1 MHRRLLLATA
11 ALALAVGSPALSQDS
26 GSDPASPAEPQLS
39 EQNDQPAGSEAATAS
54 TPQEF
59 ATMAAQSNMLEIESS
74 RVALEKAQSDEVRE
88 FAQKMVDD
96 HTKAGE
102 EMTQAA
108 AGDGVNDV
116 PKSLDAAH
124 EQMLTQL
131 EQASA
136 DQFDSQ
142 YVQMQLAAHQQA
154 VALFSSYAEQQ
165 GTLADF
171 AEKTLPTLQ
180 EHLEQVQQ
188 LAQQ

>member
-1 MHRRLLLATA
+1 
-11 ALALAVGSPALSQDS
+11 
-26 GSDPASPAEPQLS
+26 
-39 EQNDQPAGSEAATAS
+39 
-54 TPQEF
+54 
-59 ATMAAQSNMLEIESS
+59 MAAQSNMLEIESS

-142 YVQMQLAAHQQA
+142 YLQMQLAAHQRA

-165 GTLADF
+165 GSLADF